1 MECEVELHNFI
12 LKNKPFAENQV
23 VRCLKVDELI
33 NRPGKFFKQKNRW
46 VNTISDTKEQLERIA
61 LCMTGDDTNILWK
74 GLKDDD
80 KNMVINPTVILM
92 TYFPLS
98 SLFHDKLIRLIKCV

>member
-1 MECEVELHNFI
+1 MECEVELHKFI

-33 NRPGKFFKQKNRW
+33 GRPGKFYKQKNRW
-46 VNTISDTKEQLERIA
+46 VNTIYDTKEQLERIA